1 MYGDMALDLAPAGM
15 MTIDER
21 VGDVTMRAMTAG
33 WHDGRTAECDDRRR
47 DRRGRR
53 TDEQVDER
61 AESGRYGMDEVR
73 RGGAT
78 PKRRRRSPGRGV
90 AERRRLLSAN
100 DGPNAMRSGRIRVQG
115 LLK

>member
-1 MYGDMALDLAPAGM
+1 MYGDMALDLTLAGM

-33 WHDGRTAECDDRRR
+33 WHGGRTAECDDRRR

-53 TDEQVDER
+53 TEEQVDER
-61 AESGRYGMDEVR
+61 AECGRYGIDEVR

-78 PKRRRRSPGRGV
+78 TEKKKKKKSRKRSRRKTGIAFPPTTGRT
-90 AERRRLLSAN
+90 
-100 DGPNAMRSGRIRVQG
+100 Q
-115 LLK
+115 